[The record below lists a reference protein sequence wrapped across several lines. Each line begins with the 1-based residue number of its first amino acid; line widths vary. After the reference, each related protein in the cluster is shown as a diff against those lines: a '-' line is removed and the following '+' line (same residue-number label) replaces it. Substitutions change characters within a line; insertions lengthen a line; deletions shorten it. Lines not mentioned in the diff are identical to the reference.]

1 MEMGN
6 ASYGYVV
13 LHCIMSNC
21 IKALKMQVYVHVLFS
36 LMIYIVLCL
45 FSVDVYH
52 TKHM

>member
-13 LHCIMSNC
+13 LHRIMSNC

-36 LMIYIVLCL
+36 LMMLKTVYILQ
-45 FSVDVYH
+45 
-52 TKHM
+52 